1 MQSVMFHLSH
11 LKRASIAFSGDKRRL
26 RRPTCRRGAC
36 VLIAL
41 ACVLI
46 ALHCVLALFFL
57 IVIATLVVNS
67 YDLDTPPYQ
76 YQLAAPVGNEEM
88 AGVWQFDEEH
98 CSNFLTKEDREFISR
113 EDYERFEFVLNSDG
127 SFQMKNLPPQFVKR
141 VSVVHDGADDSD
153 FRDERRFS
161 LGGSDRYL
169 WCASN
174 RSRDEYAIIEGC
186 WSIVKPG
193 NFFALDLVAE
203 GYDFEFLLLT
213 TDGLFFPYDFN
224 LDSRCGIAFKK
235 KDGNYSPDV
244 LGPDDKTKRH

>member
-1 MQSVMFHLSH
+1 
-11 LKRASIAFSGDKRRL
+11 
-26 RRPTCRRGAC
+26 
-36 VLIAL
+36 
-41 ACVLI
+41 
-46 ALHCVLALFFL
+46 
-57 IVIATLVVNS
+57 
-67 YDLDTPPYQ
+67 
-76 YQLAAPVGNEEM
+76 M

-98 CSNFLTKEDREFISR
+98 CKFFTKEDRKFISR

-153 FRDERRFS
+153 FRDERGFS
-161 LGGSDRYL
+161 LSGSDKLL

-203 GYDFEFLLLT
+203 GYDFEYLLLT

>member
-1 MQSVMFHLSH
+1 M
-11 LKRASIAFSGDKRRL
+11 
-26 RRPTCRRGAC
+26 
-36 VLIAL
+36 
-41 ACVLI
+41 
-46 ALHCVLALFFL
+46 
-57 IVIATLVVNS
+57 
-67 YDLDTPPYQ
+67 
-76 YQLAAPVGNEEM
+76 
-88 AGVWQFDEEH
+88 WQFDEEH

-153 FRDERRFS
+153 FRDERGFS
-161 LGGSDRYL
+161 LSGSDKLL

-203 GYDFEFLLLT
+203 GYDFEYLLLT
-213 TDGLFFPYDFN
+213 TDGLFFPYGFD
-224 LDSRCGIAFKK
+224 LDSCSGIAFKK

>member
-11 LKRASIAFSGDKRRL
+11 LKRASIAFSGNKRRL
-26 RRPTCRRGAC
+26 RRLTGRRGAC
-36 VLIAL
+36 LLAAL
-41 ACVLI
+41 GI
-46 ALHCVLALFFL
+46 
-57 IVIATLVVNS
+57 LVVFAVLFAYS
-67 YDLDTPPYQ
+67 CYLLYTFP

-153 FRDERRFS
+153 FRDERGFS
-161 LGGSDRYL
+161 LSGSDKLL

-203 GYDFEFLLLT
+203 GYDFEYLLLT
-213 TDGLFFPYDFN
+213 TDGLFFPYGFD
-224 LDSRCGIAFKK
+224 LDSCSGIAFKK

>member
-1 MQSVMFHLSH
+1 MQSVMFYLNL
-11 LKRASIAFSGDKRRL
+11 LKRASIAFSGNKRRL
-26 RRPTCRRGAC
+26 WRLTGRRGAC
-36 VLIAL
+36 LSAAL
-41 ACVLI
+41 GI
-46 ALHCVLALFFL
+46 
-57 IVIATLVVNS
+57 LVVFAVLFAYS
-67 YDLDTPPYQ
+67 CYLLYTFPYQ
-76 YQLAAPVGNEEM
+76 FAAPVSNEKM

-98 CSNFLTKEDREFISR
+98 CKFFTKEDRKFISR

-153 FRDERRFS
+153 FRDERGFS
-161 LGGSDRYL
+161 LSGSDKLL